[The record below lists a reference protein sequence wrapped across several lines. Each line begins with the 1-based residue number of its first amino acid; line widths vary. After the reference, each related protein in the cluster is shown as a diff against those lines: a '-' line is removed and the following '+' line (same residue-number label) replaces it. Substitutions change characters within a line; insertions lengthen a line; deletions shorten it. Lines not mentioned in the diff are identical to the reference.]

1 MRAVRRRP
9 DEIGSEEGK
18 LPVGKINLERSR
30 SVRLGGLT
38 LGLGRRLVQEQIAMA
53 RFNGRARAC
62 EVDRRADNRAC
73 EVGPAH
79 DFSPSCSSR
88 RAAGGR
94 CNVANLDRDGQ
105 LGPSP
110 ASLSEQAILT

>member
-1 MRAVRRRP
+1 
-9 DEIGSEEGK
+9 
-18 LPVGKINLERSR
+18 
-30 SVRLGGLT
+30 
-38 LGLGRRLVQEQIAMA
+38 MA

-94 CNVANLDRDGQ
+94 CNVVNLDRDGQ
-105 LGPSP
+105 LGPAP
-110 ASLSEQAILT
+110 ASLSEHAILTWSTATTYPFFAGTAYDRREFSWKQRPTLAVSAGIIAQ